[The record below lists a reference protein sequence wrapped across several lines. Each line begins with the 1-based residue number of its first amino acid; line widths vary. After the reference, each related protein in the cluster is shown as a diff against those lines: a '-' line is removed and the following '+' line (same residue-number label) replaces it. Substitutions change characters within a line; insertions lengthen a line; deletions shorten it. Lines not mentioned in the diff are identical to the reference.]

1 MKRHYRK
8 LQKISESFF
17 ISLPKTWI
25 INFNL
30 DKNSTLAID
39 IRSDGCLVINP
50 RIKEM
55 ENIEFEE
62 IVLNATRSIARDIVK
77 HSIMG
82 IDKIIIISDKAIDKK
97 ILKDIHFF
105 IDRLPNTNIFEES
118 PQRIEIRTFKIE
130 NIPTY
135 QIIKK
140 LLYLGKEMFDNVRT
154 NNIKKLTRNFS
165 QLRGLY
171 YTLVRYIR
179 KYLRTGIFLSED
191 KDLTPLE
198 AMDLRMFC
206 QKIERVGE
214 VLFTL
219 EMNEK
224 VRDYFNVIE
233 NYYKEVMDAYLNKDY
248 ESAYLLWNKRNVI
261 VKEFKTSY
269 NDLDQNDVDKIKDL
283 EMIAHVCKD
292 MTALI

>member
-1 MKRHYRK
+1 MRRFYRK
-8 LQKISESFF
+8 LQKISETLF
-17 ISLPKTWI
+17 ISLPKSWI
-25 INFNL
+25 TKFQL
-30 DKNSTLAID
+30 SKSSTVAID

-50 RIKEM
+50 KLKET
-55 ENIEFEE
+55 ESYEFEE
-62 IVLNATRSIARDIVK
+62 ILLEATKSIPRDIVK

-82 IDKIIIISDKAIDKK
+82 IDKIVIVSDKK
-97 ILKDIHFF
+97 IESKILEDIHFF
-105 IDRLPNTNIFEES
+105 VDRLPNTSIFEES

-140 LLYLGKEMFDNVRT
+140 LLYLTEDMFEDVRDN
-154 NNIKKLTRNFS
+154 NNKRLLKNFS
-165 QLRGLY
+165 EMRGFY

-206 QKIERVGE
+206 QKIERIGE
-214 VLFTL
+214 VLINL
-219 EMNEK
+219 QINEK
-224 VRDYFNVIE
+224 VLEFFNIIE
-233 NYYKEVMDAYLNKDY
+233 TYYKEVMDAYLKKNY
-248 ESAYLLWNKRNVI
+248 ESAYILWNKRDLI
-261 VKEFKTSY
+261 LKQFKEIY
-269 NDLDQNDVDKIKDL
+269 NEYDQNDVDKLKDL
-283 EMIAHVCKD
+283 EMIAHACKD